1 MSAPSKVELEQAIA
15 PLIPG
20 FEADGLRVEVA
31 TIEQITV
38 TINFHTSAATCR
50 ECLLPQDHLEALL
63 LQSFMAKG
71 IDDIKF
77 VRVVLIDDQ
86 EKTGK

>member
-1 MSAPSKVELEQAIA
+1 MSTPTKLALEQAIA

-31 TIEQITV
+31 TIEQSTV
-38 TINFHTSAATCR
+38 TINFHTNGGTCR

-63 LQSFMAKG
+63 LYSFIAKG
-71 IDDIKF
+71 IEDIKF

>member
-1 MSAPSKVELEQAIA
+1 MAIEQAIA

-20 FEADGLRVEVA
+20 FEADGFRVEVA
-31 TIEQITV
+31 TIEQSTV
-38 TINFHTSAATCR
+38 TINFHTNAGTCR
-50 ECLLPQDHLEALL
+50 ECLLPQDHLESLL

-77 VRVVLIDDQ
+77 VRVVLVDDQ